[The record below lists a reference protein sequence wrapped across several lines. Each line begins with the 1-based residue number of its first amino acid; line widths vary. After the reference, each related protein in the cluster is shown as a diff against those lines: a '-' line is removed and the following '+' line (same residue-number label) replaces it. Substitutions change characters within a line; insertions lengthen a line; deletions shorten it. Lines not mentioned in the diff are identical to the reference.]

1 MACPFVIPV
10 TFQEFSDEFPNFI
23 SEYVNTHHG
32 NLTSEER
39 QVQIKKYETWLS
51 SLPEEEIETGRE
63 DRIDMYSFSEHEPE
77 DDGTG
82 GDFDIPSAFFEY
94 VRKCLAEC
102 K

>member
-10 TFQEFSDEFPNFI
+10 NFQEFAGEFPNFVA
-23 SEYVNTHHG
+23 EYVDAHHSH
-32 NLTSEER
+32 LTPEER
-39 QVQIKKYETWLS
+39 QSQIKKYEMWLS
-51 SLPEEEIETGRE
+51 SLPDEEIETGRE
-63 DRIDMYSFSEHEPE
+63 DRIDMYSFSVHEPE

-82 GDFDIPSAFFEY
+82 GDFDIPPAFLDY